1 MKHLFKV
8 AAMLAGAA
16 IFIIALETYFDDR
29 MAQPTEQFDGP

>member
-1 MKHLFKV
+1 MRHLAIA

-16 IFIIALETYFDDR
+16 IFIIALEVYFDDR